1 MVRAGPAQEN
11 IVEEN
16 LEGCW
21 GVLYV
26 CCVACVGCWAVIGIG
41 EKHQLMIYTR
51 DNRTHIPELI
61 VQAWMLGVV
70 LLVVL

>member
-11 IVEEN
+11 FVEEN

-41 EKHQLMIYTR
+41 ETSTHDIR
-51 DNRTHIPELI
+51 AHIPELI

-70 LLVVL
+70 SFVVP